1 MKTIFINGANGYVAS
16 NFINKLL
23 TQNYKVIALVRAS
36 SKYSSDERMREA
48 LSEINDGEY
57 KNIKNLKVYSYSLL
71 DDNFSIP
78 QKHLEDIFEGDVDYF
93 HFAASLKFDL
103 KSKDEIF
110 ETNLKGVENSIKVFS
125 KYASKSS
132 RFFFIGTAYSCGKIS
147 GLFEEKFYAD
157 EDISSFRNYYELS
170 KRVAENIVKKHIDKS
185 GLNGHVIRL
194 SQVVGNNKTGVTKT
208 DYGIFDFAKRIHSLA
223 YKYPNKT
230 VRVHVNPDSTQNLIP
245 IDTVVGYLTRT
256 IEVNKVPVIMNF
268 ISKNPIKNIHIIN
281 SICKLLPI
289 KIIPTKNIDRE
300 DMDALERLI
309 SVGMSFTGGYNNT
322 NILFDTKQLDKVII
336 SDDNEVNEH
345 TIFKML
351 EYFIKKLSEKKK
363 SNVLNPDSYRKA
375 I

>member
-1 MKTIFINGANGYVAS
+1 MKTIIINGANGYVAS
-16 NFINKLL
+16 HFINKLL
-23 TQNYKVIALVRAS
+23 KQKYKVIALVRPSIKFSTTERMKAALAE
-36 SKYSSDERMREA
+36 SSD
-48 LSEINDGEY
+48 GENV
-57 KNIKNLKVYSYSLL
+57 NIATLKVFSYSLL
-71 DDNFSIP
+71 HKDFLIP
-78 QKHLEDIFEGDVDYF
+78 QEQLEDIFSEEVDYF
-93 HFAASLKFDL
+93 HFAASLKFDF
-103 KSKDEIF
+103 KSKEEIF
-110 ETNLKGVENSIKVFS
+110 ETNVGGVENSIQVFS
-125 KYASKSS
+125 KFAKSNS
-132 RFFFIGTAYSCGKIS
+132 RFFLIGTVYSCGRFS
-147 GLFEEKFYAD
+147 GRFEEKFYTND
-157 EDISSFRNYYELS
+157 DIEKFRNYYEQS
-170 KRVAENIVKKHIDKS
+170 KRFSENVVKKQIDNH

-208 DYGIFDFAKRIHSLA
+208 DYGIFDFAKRMHSLA
-223 YKYPNKT
+223 FRNPNQT
-230 VRVHVNPDSTQNLIP
+230 VRVHVDPVSTQNLIP
-245 IDTVVGYLTRT
+245 IDTVVNYLQRT
-256 IEVNKVPVIMNF
+256 VEVKHVPVIMNF